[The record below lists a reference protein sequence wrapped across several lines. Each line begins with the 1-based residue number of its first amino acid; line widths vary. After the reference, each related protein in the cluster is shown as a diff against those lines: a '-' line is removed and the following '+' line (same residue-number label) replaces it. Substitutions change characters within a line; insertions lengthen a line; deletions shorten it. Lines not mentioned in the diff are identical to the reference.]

1 MDFTDFDAEL
11 SDWAQL
17 QNTHPCTGLLLGNGA
32 SRAVWKHFAYDSLFE
47 LAQTTRN
54 KPLSPTELA
63 LFKSMDT
70 ENFEPVLSGLKIAM
84 RVNAALT
91 ISSSSP
97 RNRYFA
103 IKEALIHGIRS
114 AHIPWRLMEPST
126 IAHISQAL
134 SQYETVYST
143 NYDLL
148 AYWAVM
154 HGAHPFDDLFDDD
167 ATFNLH
173 RTDSHATRVLYLHGG
188 MHLVKHFDGTTRKL
202 LSSEST
208 LLGSFAVNA
217 LEDVPLFVCEGR
229 SDDKMKI
236 IRGSDYLAYCHA
248 QLARHQGALCIFGHA
263 LGRQDRH
270 ILDAVLQARPQ
281 TLAISILPRNDAFVQ
296 HQKRHYHALFEGQHI
311 ELQFFNALTHPL
323 GNPRL
328 SVPVT
333 RAGDGVEAKGSQ
345 S

>member
-1 MDFTDFDAEL
+1 MEFTDFDTEL
-11 SDWAQL
+11 ADWTEL
-17 QNTHPCTGLLLGNGA
+17 QDTHPCSGLLLGNGA
-32 SRAVWKHFAYDSLFE
+32 SRAVWKSFAYDSLFE

-63 LFKSMDT
+63 LFKSMET
-70 ENFEPVLSGLKIAM
+70 ENFEPVLSGLKVAM

-114 AHIPWRLMEPST
+114 AHIPWRLMQPSS
-126 IAHISQAL
+126 IAQISQAL
-134 SQYETVYST
+134 SQYQTVYST

-154 HGAHPFDDLFDDD
+154 HGAQPFDDLFDDD
-167 ATFNLH
+167 AVFNLH
-173 RTDSHATRVLYLHGG
+173 RTDSHATRILYLHGG
-188 MHLVKHFDGTTRKL
+188 MHLVKNFDGTTRKL

-229 SDDKMKI
+229 SADKMKI
-236 IRGSDYLAYCHA
+236 IRGSDYLSYCHA
-248 QLARHQGALCIFGHA
+248 QLAGHQGALCIFGHA
-263 LGRQDRH
+263 LGKQDRH
-270 ILDAVLQARPQ
+270 ILDAVLQARPK
-281 TLAISILPRNDAFVQ
+281 TLAISVFPRSDAFIQ
-296 HQKRHYHALFEGQHI
+296 HQKRHYSALFEGQNI
-311 ELQFFNALTHPL
+311 ELKFFNAGTHPL
-323 GNPRL
+323 GDPRL
-328 SVPVT
+328 QVPVE
-333 RAGDGVEAKGSQ
+333 RLKEVLEQKKV
-345 S
+345 

>member
-1 MDFTDFDAEL
+1 MEFTDFDAEL
-11 SDWAQL
+11 ADWNPL
-17 QNTHPCTGLLLGNGA
+17 QTALPCTGLLLGNGA
-32 SRAVWKHFAYDSLFE
+32 SLAVWKNFAYDSLFE

-63 LFKSMDT
+63 LFKSMET
-70 ENFEPVLSGLKIAM
+70 ENFEPVLSGLKVAM

-114 AHIPWRLMEPST
+114 AHIPWRLMQAST

-154 HGAHPFDDLFDDD
+154 HGAQPFDDLFDED
-167 ATFNLH
+167 AIFNLH
-173 RTDSHATRVLYLHGG
+173 RTDSHATRILYLHGG
-188 MHLVKHFDGTTRKL
+188 MHLVKNFDGTARKL

-217 LEDVPLFVCEGR
+217 LEDVPLF
-229 SDDKMKI
+229 
-236 IRGSDYLAYCHA
+236 CHA
-248 QLARHQGALCIFGHA
+248 QLAQHQGALCIFGHQ
-263 LGRQDRH
+263 LGKQDRH
-270 ILDAVLQARPQ
+270 ILDAVLQARPK
-281 TLAISILPRNDAFVQ
+281 TVAISILPRNEAFIQ
-296 HQKRHYHALFEGQHI
+296 HQKRHYHALFDGQNI
-311 ELQFFNALTHPL
+311 ELKFYNAKTHPL
-323 GNPRL
+323 GNPEL
-328 SVPVT
+328 AVPVA
-333 RAGDGVEAKGSQ
+333 RLKEAVELRKG
-345 S
+345 